1 MFLKMHRTK
10 EKTEQDADEE
20 NGALVKEVEN
30 LEELVSKRALGLE
43 ETKEQL
49 EQLSGSLDGAE
60 EGDDKAVEAD
70 ALFSSS
76 GQPAGE
82 LAVEEGEDKAV
93 ETDTLLSSPG
103 QPAGELAVEAKEEA
117 TSGGEAG
124 GEEAGGEEG
133 LEVLLTSEE
142 EKETQESDEDDDSL
156 SNLFSDDDEEENPLA
171 SLIKSLPDVTANELL
186 NEAREVSVIVQD
198 WRRR

>member
-49 EQLSGSLDGAE
+49 EQLSGSLDGVE

-70 ALFSSS
+70 ALLSS
-76 GQPAGE
+76 
-82 LAVEEGEDKAV
+82 
-93 ETDTLLSSPG
+93 SSPG
-103 QPAGELAVEAKEEA
+103 QPAGELTVEAK
-117 TSGGEAG
+117 
-124 GEEAGGEEG
+124 EEAGGEEG
-133 LEVLLTSEE
+133 MEILLTSEE

>member
-10 EKTEQDADEE
+10 EKTEQDAGEE
-20 NGALVKEVEN
+20 NGALVKEVGN

-70 ALFSSS
+70 AL
-76 GQPAGE
+76 
-82 LAVEEGEDKAV
+82 
-93 ETDTLLSSPG
+93 LSSLG

-117 TSGGEAG
+117 AGELVVEAKEEAASGGEAG
-124 GEEAGGEEG
+124 GEEGIEA
-133 LEVLLTSEE
+133 LLTSEK
-142 EKETQESDEDDDSL
+142 EKETQESNGDGDSL
-156 SNLFSDDDEEENPLA
+156 NNLFSDEDEEENPLA

-186 NEAREVSVIVQD
+186 NEAREVSVIVQE